1 MREERN
7 DARSAALRVLR
18 QMDRTAAW
26 ADAGLDAELRRSGLA
41 GQEAALAARLVYGV
55 LQNRALL
62 DHYLGAYCSQKID
75 HLQKP
80 LADILRL
87 GAYQIVFLD
96 RVPDSAAVN
105 TSVEL
110 CRDCGRGQ
118 ASGLVN
124 AVLRKV
130 AANKDNLP
138 PVPERDAVAYLAT
151 RYSHPKWLVRRLLAL
166 LGREEAEAFLRA
178 DNAPAP
184 ITVQTNT
191 LLTAPEALRASL
203 EAEGVRVTPGLL
215 PGSFQ
220 LRGTGN
226 LTKLA
231 AFQAGHFQ
239 VQDDAAALVTEAMD
253 LRGGEAVLDVCAAPG
268 GKSFRCAMAMGDKG
282 RIVACDLYENK
293 LRRIEAGA
301 KRLHLT
307 AIETAAL
314 DGRFFRVEWENAFDV
329 VLVDAPCSGLG
340 IIRKKPEIRYKKADD
355 LFALPV
361 VQTAILE
368 NASRYVK
375 PGGQLLYSTC
385 TILPEENGQVTDE
398 FLAGHPDFRR
408 ESFALPVGEVPEGQ
422 ITLWPQRQG
431 TDGFYICRMRKAT

>member
-1 MREERN
+1 M
-7 DARSAALRVLR
+7 
-18 QMDRTAAW
+18 
-26 ADAGLDAELRRSGLA
+26 
-41 GQEAALAARLVYGV
+41 
-55 LQNRALL
+55 
-62 DHYLGAYCSQKID
+62 
-75 HLQKP
+75 
-80 LADILRL
+80 
-87 GAYQIVFLD
+87 
-96 RVPDSAAVN
+96 PDSAAVN

-191 LLTAPEALRASL
+191 ILTAPEALRASL

-226 LTKLA
+226 LTKLG
-231 AFQAGHFQ
+231 AFQAGLFQ
-239 VQDDAAALVTEAMD
+239 VQDDAAALVTEAMG

-314 DGRFFRVEWENAFDV
+314 DGRSFRPEWENAFDV

-340 IIRKKPEIRYKKADD
+340 IIRKKPEIRYKKADE

-361 VQTAILE
+361 AQTAILE
-368 NASRYVK
+368 NAGRYVK
-375 PGGQLLYSTC
+375 PGGLLLYSTC

-398 FLAGHPDFRR
+398 FLSNHQGFRR
-408 ESFALPVGEVPEGQ
+408 EGFTLPIGEVPEGQ
-422 ITLWPQRQG
+422 VTLWPQRQG

>member
-18 QMDRTAAW
+18 QMDRAAAW

-87 GAYQIVFLD
+87 GAYQIIFLD

-110 CRDCGRGQ
+110 CRDCGRSQ

-130 AANKDNLP
+130 AANKESLP
-138 PVPERDAVAYLAT
+138 PVPERDAVSYLAT
-151 RYSHPKWLVRRLLAL
+151 RYSHPKWLVRRLLSL
-166 LGREEAEAFLRA
+166 VGREEAEGFLRA

-191 LLTAPEALRASL
+191 ILTTPEALRASL

-253 LRGGEAVLDVCAAPG
+253 LRGGEQVLDVCAAPG

-282 RIVACDLYENK
+282 RIVACDLCLYKAVCSEEHCSAA
-293 LRRIEAGA
+293 IFAG
-301 KRLHLT
+301 KT
-307 AIETAAL
+307 
-314 DGRFFRVEWENAFDV
+314 
-329 VLVDAPCSGLG
+329 
-340 IIRKKPEIRYKKADD
+340 
-355 LFALPV
+355 
-361 VQTAILE
+361 
-368 NASRYVK
+368 SR
-375 PGGQLLYSTC
+375 
-385 TILPEENGQVTDE
+385 
-398 FLAGHPDFRR
+398 
-408 ESFALPVGEVPEGQ
+408 SF
-422 ITLWPQRQG
+422 
-431 TDGFYICRMRKAT
+431 